1 MQTKYVYL
9 NQVTW
14 LMSMKTRLKLK
25 NRSRR
30 YDIKRPRHRHGHKCT
45 KYKTCLMVI
54 CIKQQLRKIW
64 NSIHEKVK
72 QHSLREKCPYS
83 ELFCSEFSR
92 IRTKYGEI
100 LSLRIHS
107 KYGRFLLVDWSWVKK
122 GCLLKKCVY
131 NSA

>member
-1 MQTKYVYL
+1 
-9 NQVTW
+9 
-14 LMSMKTRLKLK
+14 
-25 NRSRR
+25 
-30 YDIKRPRHRHGHKCT
+30 
-45 KYKTCLMVI
+45 MVI

-107 KYGRFLLVDWSWVKK
+107 KYGRFLLVDWSWVEK